1 MAKAKKKKPKNKA
14 KALKS
19 SSKNWPNKRNV
30 LFRPERMSY
39 VRKLVKAE
47 GCVFCRAA
55 EEKISVETL
64 CLFQTRH
71 SMVVLNKY
79 PYNSGHILVLPKKHG
94 GDLLQLSDAEWQDLS
109 VLLRTA
115 MAVVQDVYAPAGFN
129 AGLNHGSVAGAGIPD
144 HLHFHLVPRW
154 SGDLNF
160 FPLIAETKLVIEN
173 LETSYER
180 LREGFLRQESQT

>member
-1 MAKAKKKKPKNKA
+1 MAKAKKIKSKNKTKTRKTA
-14 KALKS
+14 S
-19 SSKNWPNKRNV
+19 QDWPSKRNV
-30 LFRPERMSY
+30 LFRPDRMNY
-39 VRKLVKAE
+39 VRKLIKTD

-55 EEKISVETL
+55 QEKISVETL

-79 PYNSGHILVLPKKHG
+79 PYNSGHILVLPKKHC
-94 GDLLQLSDAEWQDLS
+94 GDLLQLSTDEWQDLS
-109 VLLRTA
+109 SLLRTA
-115 MAVVQDVYAPAGFN
+115 MAVVQDIYAPAGFN

-180 LREGFLRQESQT
+180 LREGFLRQESQV